1 MGAATMF
8 ATWTAAPL
16 EMLLVVTMAVRMPMA
31 VGGVLKV
38 TVNSVVV
45 AAVTLPIAP
54 LFKVT
59 VLLDAEVENPVP
71 LIVNVVALMAR
82 LGGLFEFTVGATGT
96 PTIVATWTGVPVGVP
111 LLPPKEFTTA
121 VRLLRNGCVANVR
134 VKEVAVAEVTRPV
147 PLLKVTVL
155 LSGVFALN
163 PVPVMVSVV
172 ALVVKIAELGVM
184 VGAPTMVAT

>member
-1 MGAATMF
+1 MF

-16 EMLLVVTMAVRMPMA
+16 EMLLVVTTPVRMPVV
-31 VGGVLKV
+31 VGAVLKV
-38 TVNSVVV
+38 TVNLVVV

-163 PVPVMVSVV
+163 PVPVMVRVVAFIPRLVV
-172 ALVVKIAELGVM
+172 ALVT
-184 VGAPTMVAT
+184 VGAATILAT

>member
-54 LFKVT
+54 LLKMT
-59 VLLDAEVENPVP
+59 VLLDAEGEKPAP
-71 LIVNVVALMAR
+71 LIVNVVALIAR
-82 LGGLFEFTVGATGT
+82 LVGLFEFTVGATGT
-96 PTIVATWTGVPVGVP
+96 PTIVAT
-111 LLPPKEFTTA
+111 
-121 VRLLRNGCVANVR
+121 
-134 VKEVAVAEVTRPV
+134 
-147 PLLKVTVL
+147 
-155 LSGVFALN
+155 
-163 PVPVMVSVV
+163 
-172 ALVVKIAELGVM
+172 
-184 VGAPTMVAT
+184 